1 MKQEGKNKGNEGQNQ
16 KLKTWH
22 ITKTEEKHKPRKLG
36 EKKKKRRKKR
46 KTKEKKKKMNEKNLS
61 TGLVLAQEEL
71 AQFE

>member
-1 MKQEGKNKGNEGQNQ
+1 MKQEGKNKGKEGQNQ

-36 EKKKKRRKKR
+36 EKKKK
-46 KTKEKKKKMNEKNLS
+46 MNGKHLS